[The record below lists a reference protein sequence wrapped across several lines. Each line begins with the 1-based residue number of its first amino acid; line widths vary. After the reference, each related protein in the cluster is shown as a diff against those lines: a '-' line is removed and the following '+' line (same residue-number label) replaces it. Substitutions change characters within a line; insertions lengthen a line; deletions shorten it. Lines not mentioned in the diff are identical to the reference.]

1 MCSANFVDRIRG
13 LSPQKGWKTL
23 PSERGGGNKPKLNI
37 RDPHMYNNHNLNFF
51 KRHDFK
57 ENGNTDIRVYLKHGY
72 T

>member
-23 PSERGGGNKPKLNI
+23 PSERGGG
-37 RDPHMYNNHNLNFF
+37 
-51 KRHDFK
+51 
-57 ENGNTDIRVYLKHGY
+57 EQAQTQY